1 MCLVW
6 DLVLP
11 CSFPI
16 TGVGAEVLALVPF
29 LKITFE
35 HTRAHKIERTWF
47 QNKDSST
54 IMMGVE
60 CHPCP
65 APLPS
70 NTEPPERVQS
80 HLPLS
85 PNTLP
90 KERRDQAPGGAPGS
104 LLPCPR
110 CSTHSLEEWE
120 PGPIHV
126 LETNLPHQRKN
137 GGEPHELHLPTF
149 WTPAQACVQSLCQ
162 WTHSGHS
169 SHLLSLSLLLC
180 EMGGDEDTF
189 LREWTQMNKSRTMSY
204 CSTFGLLATVR
215 GGINSFGWGLPWGP
229 SG

>member
-1 MCLVW
+1 
-6 DLVLP
+6 
-11 CSFPI
+11 
-16 TGVGAEVLALVPF
+16 
-29 LKITFE
+29 
-35 HTRAHKIERTWF
+35 
-47 QNKDSST
+47 
-54 IMMGVE
+54 MGVE

-65 APLPS
+65 ARLPS

-137 GGEPHELHLPTF
+137 GGNLMNATSPHSRPLHKP
-149 WTPAQACVQSLCQ
+149 VYSLCASEQ
-162 WTHSGHS
+162 TQATH
-169 SHLLSLSLLLC
+169 LTC
-180 EMGGDEDTF
+180 
-189 LREWTQMNKSRTMSY
+189 
-204 CSTFGLLATVR
+204 
-215 GGINSFGWGLPWGP
+215 
-229 SG
+229 